1 LGGRYKMIIVYIT
14 DQNGEGYSSVLTEV
28 ESWDELEIYTN
39 HLGKDCKLTFEE
51 KLKEDEN
58 E

>member
-1 LGGRYKMIIVYIT
+1 MIIVYIT

>member
-1 LGGRYKMIIVYIT
+1 MITVYIT
-14 DQNGEGYSSVLTEV
+14 DKNGEGYASVLAEV
-28 ESWDELEIYTN
+28 EILDELEIYTN

-51 KLKEDEN
+51 KAKEE